1 MGPRQL
7 KRRFD
12 ELCQRCFHS
21 RSISHGG
28 REREPDAES
37 IPLAVKDQ
45 PFEGD
50 AWDCRE
56 SPLQYRIAEEVL
68 KVPGRF
74 RRGGPPF
81 VRITLSK
88 PSFPI
93 QTHTVAP
100 CAAVS
105 KRVTPPSRGRSPFLA
120 ATA

>member
-88 PSFPI
+88 PSFPT
-93 QTHTVAP
+93 QAR
-100 CAAVS
+100 S
-105 KRVTPPSRGRSPFLA
+105 QRGGHFPRSLGEPEGHYREVVRLCL
-120 ATA
+120 

>member
-56 SPLQYRIAEEVL
+56 SPLQYQIVEEVL
-68 KVPGRF
+68 KVPDRF
-74 RRGGPPF
+74 RGGGRPLLF
-81 VRITLSK
+81 GLR
-88 PSFPI
+88 
-93 QTHTVAP
+93 
-100 CAAVS
+100 C
-105 KRVTPPSRGRSPFLA
+105 RSPRSSLMSARPAGTFP
-120 ATA
+120 